1 MFKFFTK
8 QLDPEEIFRL
18 MPSPSEEDKTKI
30 ISALEF
36 ARLAHEGQVRFSGD
50 PYVTHPFEVAKILA
64 EFRVSTDMIVAGLI
78 HDTLEDTAVTADDI
92 REKFGENILFLV
104 EGVTKLGKI
113 KYRGLERHAESL
125 RKLFV
130 AMAEDISVILIKLA
144 DRLHNVRTLQY
155 VRPDKQERIARETI
169 DIYAPIANRL
179 GIWRL
184 KGMLEDASFPYVYPD
199 QYKQVIK
206 LRKTKGKESL
216 KWMEKVS
223 RNLQKILAENGLRD
237 IQIDFRIKYLYGL
250 YKKLLKNNMNIDRIY
265 DILAIRIIVDTIPQ
279 CYQVLGIVHGLYRP
293 VPGRLDDYIAR
304 EKPNGYR
311 SIHTDVFTADGRI
324 VEIQIRTKE
333 MHEEAQFGIAS
344 HIIYTETGK
353 PKEGGKLDSKMSW
366 IKDLIEFQKNTHES
380 EEFLTTLK
388 TDFFHDQIFIFTP
401 KGDVIELPVGATVID
416 FAYAIHSDIG
426 NHAAGSRING
436 KFSSLDTILK
446 NKDVVEIEVKKNAKP
461 SLKWLDLSKT
471 TMAKRHIRSYL
482 QK

>member
-1 MFKFFTK
+1 
-8 QLDPEEIFRL
+8 
-18 MPSPSEEDKTKI
+18 
-30 ISALEF
+30 
-36 ARLAHEGQVRFSGD
+36 
-50 PYVTHPFEVAKILA
+50 
-64 EFRVSTDMIVAGLI
+64 
-78 HDTLEDTAVTADDI
+78 
-92 REKFGENILFLV
+92 
-104 EGVTKLGKI
+104 
-113 KYRGLERHAESL
+113 
-125 RKLFV
+125 
-130 AMAEDISVILIKLA
+130 
-144 DRLHNVRTLQY
+144 
-155 VRPDKQERIARETI
+155 
-169 DIYAPIANRL
+169 
-179 GIWRL
+179 
-184 KGMLEDASFPYVYPD
+184 
-199 QYKQVIK
+199 
-206 LRKTKGKESL
+206 
-216 KWMEKVS
+216 
-223 RNLQKILAENGLRD
+223 
-237 IQIDFRIKYLYGL
+237 
-250 YKKLLKNNMNIDRIY
+250 MNIDLIY